1 MSKYKIRFN
10 LGRGEN
16 YLKWKVTSPNGD
28 VNYYEPNN
36 VCLHMENCKLVNQ
49 QGTAKKIHD
58 GANKT
63 VCAWIECEA
72 IAIFEPLNIAE
83 GIKVSFNPR
92 VQPNWVCNGEI
103 VDKGRFDV
111 LYSFENGVYYNDVS
125 MVSLENMDNLIEAD
139 IDFKGAEE
147 WSHSTQYPFTNSQLQ
162 SIMLEDM
169 DNLVDSVIEK
179 IKEDIKDGD
188 LTAIDEL
195 LRFVPKE
202 NLIGYLPEKI

>member
-1 MSKYKIRFN
+1 MKNYKVRFN
-10 LGRGEN
+10 LGRGAN
-16 YLKWKVTSPNGD
+16 YLKWKVTSPNGK

-49 QGTAKKIHD
+49 KGSAQKIFD

-63 VCAWIECEA
+63 VCAWIECEVLT
-72 IAIFEPLNIAE
+72 IFHPLNNIAQ
-83 GIKVSFNPR
+83 GIKISYNPR
-92 VQPNWVCNGEI
+92 VQPNWVCDGEI
-103 VDKGRFDV
+103 VDKGRYDV
-111 LYSFENGVYYNDVS
+111 LYSFENGVYQT
-125 MVSLENMDNLIEAD
+125 LISNE
-139 IDFKGAEE
+139 I
-147 WSHSTQYPFTNSQLQ
+147 
-162 SIMLEDM
+162 EDM
-169 DNLVDSVIEK
+169 DKLVDSVIEQ